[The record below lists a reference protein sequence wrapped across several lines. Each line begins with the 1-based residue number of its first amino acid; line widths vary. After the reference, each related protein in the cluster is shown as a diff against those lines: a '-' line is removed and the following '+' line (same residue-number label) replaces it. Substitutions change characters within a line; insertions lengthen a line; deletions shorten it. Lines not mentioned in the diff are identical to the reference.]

1 MYNNPT
7 FSIITVVYN
16 NVRDIEHTLKSV
28 VSQTYKHVEYIVI
41 DGLSTDGTLDVI
53 EKYKPQISVILS
65 EKDNGIYDA
74 MNKGLALATGDY
86 VLFLNSGDEL
96 YSKETLA
103 NLAEVSEGADI
114 IYGETFLINEQREI
128 IGERRHKVPAYF
140 NWKSFRYGMNICHQA
155 IYIKRTIA
163 EPYDLQYKLCA
174 DIDWVIKAAK
184 KSSIAVNAHQHVA
197 RYLVGGMSKQRHR
210 ESLKERYDIFQKYY
224 GTIPNLFNHFIIA
237 LKMIVYRI
245 KNGNPED

>member
-53 EKYKPQISVILS
+53 EKYRPQISVILS

-103 NLAEVSEGADI
+103 SLAEVSEGADI

-163 EPYDLQYKLCA
+163 EP
-174 DIDWVIKAAK
+174 
-184 KSSIAVNAHQHVA
+184 
-197 RYLVGGMSKQRHR
+197 
-210 ESLKERYDIFQKYY
+210 
-224 GTIPNLFNHFIIA
+224 
-237 LKMIVYRI
+237 
-245 KNGNPED
+245 